1 MTAETVSLAPHQVQ
15 PSADVLAYRVSPAA
29 HLADRMVAGSS
40 AAVALKEVP
49 FSQQVGLRTANDDAR
64 SAFEGV
70 LGAALPTT
78 VGSRVALPLGGSVV
92 WLSPDEFLVIA
103 PDAAPGEELLF
114 SRLEAA
120 LGSLSGQVVELSSN
134 RTILELSGESS
145 REVLEKTIQLD
156 LHDSAFPVG
165 HTVQTL
171 LENTGIILSHTEE
184 NTWQVIPRASFTTH
198 IVGWLLDGMREFAS

>member
-1 MTAETVSLAPHQVQ
+1 MTAETVSLAPNQIQ
-15 PSADVLAYRVSPAA
+15 PAAEVLALRVSPAA
-29 HLADRMVAGSS
+29 HLADRMAAGSS
-40 AAVALKEVP
+40 SSVTLKEVP
-49 FSQQVGLRTANDDAR
+49 FLQQVGLRAADDDAR
-64 SAFEGV
+64 SALEGA
-70 LGAALPTT
+70 LGVALPTT
-78 VGSRVALPLGGSVV
+78 VGSRVALPSGGSVV

-103 PDAAPGEELLF
+103 ADAAPGEELLF

-120 LGSLSGQVVELSSN
+120 LGALSGQVVELSAN
-134 RTILELSGESS
+134 RTTLELSGESS

-171 LENTGIILSHTEE
+171 LENTGIVLSRTEE
-184 NTWQVIPRASFTTH
+184 NTWQVLPRASFTTH